1 MSSGSETTKTG
12 QQETAARGSSRG
24 EMSGMPPRLSLP
36 KVLRIA
42 NEKRHTKEQEAGY
55 QARDNDNESDEETP
69 DIMPDRIL
77 SPEEAEADYQA
88 QLALLCQQTAEYE
101 ASQQAAKE
109 NGK

>member
-24 EMSGMPPRLSLP
+24 EMS
-36 KVLRIA
+36 
-42 NEKRHTKEQEAGY
+42 EQEAGY